1 MTFKY
6 SKSTLFDVGFIN
18 LEKKVKK
25 LIPIMKR
32 YRYNDLVVAIFSITS
47 WKDNRSAQESCFAL
61 NSVLLENSKF
71 GDEVIDTYDD
81 FIDFFKLI
89 EPIIK
94 ISKFDDVILN
104 DFGEIKIYANNQF
117 FPLITGTGHTGSVF
131 TAIQFLESIT
141 DLVNKKKEFLNI
153 LEYIKVMIDTLKP
166 YNISK
171 YEDIPIV
178 LDIPTIEYF
187 NTVKIYINNNPT
199 SKLYSDTIKMLISNN
214 KPITQIHFI
223 QKNIELYPLFNPSL
237 LLDFYSAII
246 EHASLEEIKQH
257 IHKAISMKIE
267 EIYFNKNNSQTSI
280 FISDAK
286 ISINQKLTNLD
297 IKTIFFGLFDSIMI
311 LIDVNELDNMQIQE
325 YINKLNI
332 AHKENKLGFIDLNRP
347 MSKNGYY
354 AINVSS
360 KAQITIIPF
369 NYYTNLNKSYIKFSS
384 KDENV
389 IYSALDLIYI
399 LMIAENIKEIEDFNK
414 FCNLRKNIEIFSW
427 GGLSDIYTIWKK
439 EQGNIS
445 KGAIEYNFMSVPF
458 EITSTYIY
466 NLYLNDY
473 RIFPFHLDKTPMGY
487 PEQWVA
493 RLDKNNIFQ
502 YSRKG
507 KNFQKGAAFLLKNGG
522 YIYYEYDL
530 LSIIQNQD
538 SANIRSWHDLVSG
551 LNERFIL
558 ENHDLLKK
566 VVVLENKMFVFKC
579 KSLCFDLSNNNYIK
593 SNIVLEEP
601 NYIIIDY
608 FVDTKKLMHDISI
621 CKNREIES
629 NYLLDLLQPL
639 FKKYLS
645 SFKYI
650 EEKIKSNSS
659 KNKTVDIKYQELDY
673 YINLNYS
680 NIRLLDNALIKT
692 RKLFALIASKS
703 GVKPG
708 RYSKRDATNIV
719 RKMQEELVS
728 YFESLI
734 CKVDR
739 NCLHFELLYY
749 YSAELFSKNI
759 NDNAYNLTNNIA
771 YDVRLSNKKKIIDA
785 REDNK
790 QMQVA
795 LQYLIETNIL
805 LTDKRSSNIPTTEDV
820 EELVAYSHWLVVLQ
834 TQSDICFHTS
844 SDTHFII
851 LDDYRV
857 NVEIGEKYESLL
869 EMMKFRSYENGN
881 IELLY
886 DQMDKEFLDKTINGF
901 LNDTGIE
908 FRVLIS
914 VLKHLMVSDFIEN
927 DVNYSEIKPNVIIIN
942 KQDLIKDYFNI
953 ILEDISEEMVNKVY
967 DYLTISPSKLKT
979 IENEKFRVLPI
990 WERKKRIERFD
1001 TKPLLLHEENFIYSP
1016 AAIKELYSRW
1026 MDGWFQFYP
1035 PYEIGLNNT
1044 METLHAWKRR
1054 YEKIFSE
1061 LVRDYF
1067 KKQNYT
1073 FAEKD
1078 VDLFKFDKIGNHPT
1092 NLGDYDVIALDL
1104 KKKKIFVIECKVL
1117 QPVGSIFEHSM
1128 QQKGFF
1134 QQNKYDEKFQK
1145 RIDYFIKNYKLFFL
1159 NNSISISEDNFEIYN
1174 IMVVNKVF
1182 TSFYK
1187 EIKFDIL
1194 TFNELKKLI

>member
-47 WKDNRSAQESCFAL
+47 WRDNRSAQESCFAL

-71 GDEVIDTYDD
+71 GDKVIDTYDD
-81 FIDFFKLI
+81 FIDFFRLI
-89 EPIIK
+89 EPVIK
-94 ISKFDDVILN
+94 ISKFDDYILN

-117 FPLITGTGHTGSVF
+117 FPLTTGTGHTGSVF
-131 TAIQFLESIT
+131 SAIQFLESIT
-141 DLVNKKKEFLNI
+141 DLVNKRKEFLNI
-153 LEYIKVMIDTLKP
+153 LEYIKNMIDTLKP

-178 LDIPTIEYF
+178 LELPTIEYF
-187 NTVKIYINNNPT
+187 NIVKNYINNNPT
-199 SKLYSDTIKMLISNN
+199 SKLNSDTIKIFISNN

-223 QKNIELYPLFNPSL
+223 QKNNDLFPLFNPSL
-237 LLDFYSAII
+237 LLDFYGHII
-246 EHASLEEIKQH
+246 ENASSEETKQH

-267 EIYFNKNNSQTSI
+267 DIYLSEIHKEANI
-280 FISDAK
+280 FIKNATMIINGKLINSD
-286 ISINQKLTNLD
+286 IT
-297 IKTIFFGLFDSIMI
+297 TIIFEQVNSFIV
-311 LIDVNELDNMQIQE
+311 LIDADELNEQQIKE
-325 YINKLNI
+325 YINKLNK
-332 AHKENKLGFIDLNRP
+332 AHKEDILGFVDLNR
-347 MSKNGYY
+347 SITKNGFY
-354 AINVSS
+354 AVNVSS
-360 KAQITIIPF
+360 EVQVTIIPF
-369 NYYTNLNKSYIKFSS
+369 NYYTNLNKTYIKLGS
-384 KDENV
+384 KDEIV
-389 IYSALDLIYI
+389 SYSALDLIYI
-399 LMIAENIKEIEDFNK
+399 LMFAENVKEIEDFNK
-414 FCNLRKNIEIFSW
+414 FCNLRNNIEIFSW
-427 GGLSDIYTIWKK
+427 GGLSDIYTKWKN
-439 EQGNIS
+439 EQGHIS
-445 KGAIEYNFMSVPF
+445 KGAIEYNFINVPF

-466 NLYLNDY
+466 NQYLDNY
-473 RIFPFHLDKTPMGY
+473 RIFPFHLEKTPMGY
-487 PEQWVA
+487 PEQWIA
-493 RLDKNNIFQ
+493 KLDQNNIYQ

-507 KNFQKGAAFLLKNGG
+507 KNYQKGATFLLENGG
-522 YIYYEYDL
+522 YIYFEYDL

-538 SANIRSWHDLVSG
+538 SANIRSWYDLVSG

-558 ENHDLLKK
+558 ENHDHLKK
-566 VVVLENKMFVFKC
+566 VEVLENNMFVFKC
-579 KSLCFDLSNNNYIK
+579 KSLSVDLSNNNYVK
-593 SNIVLEEP
+593 SNIVLT
-601 NYIIIDY
+601 NTNFIIVEY
-608 FVDTKKLMHDISI
+608 FVDSKKLMHDISN

-629 NYLLDLLQPL
+629 NYLLDLLQPF
-639 FKKYLS
+639 FKKYVS
-645 SFKYI
+645 SFQFIK
-650 EEKIKSNSS
+650 EKINSNSS

-692 RKLFALIASKS
+692 RKVFAIIASKS
-703 GVKPG
+703 GIKPG

-734 CKVDR
+734 CKFDR
-739 NCLHFELLYY
+739 EGLHIELLYY
-749 YSAELFSKNI
+749 YSSELFSKNI

-771 YDVRLSNKKKIIDA
+771 IDIRLNNKKKIIDA

-790 QMQVA
+790 QMQVS
-795 LQYLIETNIL
+795 LQYLLETNIL
-805 LTDKRSSNIPTTEDV
+805 LTDKRDCKIPTINDV

-834 TQSDICFHTS
+834 SQSDICFHTS

-857 NVEIGEKYESLL
+857 NVEIGEKHESLL
-869 EMMKFRSYENGN
+869 ELLKFRSYENGN

-886 DQMDKEFLDKTINGF
+886 DQMDKQFLDKTINGF

-914 VLKHLMVSDFIEN
+914 VLKHLMVCDFKEN
-927 DVNYSEIKPNVIIIN
+927 DVNFSEIKPNVIIIN
-942 KQDLIKDYFNI
+942 KQDLIKDYFNF
-953 ILEDISEEMVNKVY
+953 ILDDISEEMVNIVY

-979 IENEKFRVLPI
+979 IENEKFKVLPI

-1001 TKPLLLHEENFIYSP
+1001 TKPLLLNGENFIYSP
-1016 AAIKELYSRW
+1016 AAVKELYSRW

-1054 YEKIFSE
+1054 YEKLFSE

-1067 KKQNYT
+1067 KEQNYT

-1117 QPVGSIFEHSM
+1117 QPVGSVFEHSM

-1145 RIDYFIKNYKLFFL
+1145 RIDYFIKNYRLFFL
-1159 NNSISISEDNFEIYN
+1159 NNSISINEDNFEIYN